1 MLCPGIAD
9 RCRSRDQADF
19 WNFIRS
25 NPSSAA
31 WRGCGLKRKMAL
43 VRPDGLA
50 VWRPGETRV
59 GRKRPKQQGRA
70 PGRTGCPSRRCG
82 RVRRLDGVATASAGV
97 VHREWPDLCLHRGS
111 PSTAVRPAARRHVDP
126 GRAWT
131 VGVGPIG
138 RSAGALTQAESRS
151 LMTSRWSASTRC
163 AATRSC
169 SPGRDLDPARER
181 ARWSHQPSSPPA
193 AGVRSAA
200 WGAGAGDR

>member
-111 PSTAVRPAARRHVDP
+111 PSTAARPAARRHMDP

-138 RSAGALTQAESRS
+138 RSAGALTQAESPIAHRQP
-151 LMTSRWSASTRC
+151 LVRVDTLRCDQIVLTR
-163 AATRSC
+163 A
-169 SPGRDLDPARER
+169 DLDPARER
-181 ARWSHQPSSPPA
+181 ARWSHQPPSPPA
-193 AGVRSAA
+193 AGARSAA
-200 WGAGAGDR
+200 WGAGDR

>member
-70 PGRTGCPSRRCG
+70 PGRTGYPSRRRG

-151 LMTSRWSASTRC
+151 LIVSRWSASTRR

-169 SPGRDLDPARER
+169 SPRRDLDPARDR
-181 ARWSHQPSSPPA
+181 ARWSHQPPSPPA
-193 AGVRSAA
+193 AGARSAA
-200 WGAGAGDR
+200 WGAGAGER